1 MANLT
6 HQQLQAVTDQG
17 GKLLVSAAAGSGKT
31 MVLVERLMRYIL
43 DPVSPANIDDFL
55 IITYTKAAAAEL
67 REKIAKK
74 INELLSV
81 DSTNRHLRNQ
91 LQRIYLAKISTVHG
105 FCAEVLRENAYR
117 LDIPGDFRVAEE
129 DECLQLQNLVLDQ
142 LLEEIYVKIQDDA
155 VLRCVVDTQGFGR
168 NDKKLPEVIV
178 QIYRSAQCHLDP
190 DGWLNKCATESA
202 IKDIQDASQTIWG
215 RYLIDDLHT
224 CLELH
229 IPAMRQ
235 CAEAARYAEGMEKAA
250 ALLDATVAQLEA
262 LLSCQTWQGIHD
274 NLILQFGTMTFSK
287 TADPELKEQIKAVR
301 DACKETLLKKQAVF
315 SYENAQIIAELGSCA
330 TIVSGLT
337 TLVRRF
343 SAGYALRKQKRCV
356 LDFSDLEHKTLDLL
370 LGKQRTGIT
379 SVAIELSKRFREV
392 MVDEYQDSNAV
403 QDAIFSALTNGK
415 QNCFMVGDVKQSIY
429 QFRLADPGLFLEKY
443 NTYLPAE
450 EAAIG
455 QERKVL
461 LSKNFRSL
469 SGVVSAVNDVFSEC
483 MSPMVGG
490 LVYGEEE
497 KLYGDETKLPLPDQ
511 EVEFYGISVK
521 QDTYAEEAA
530 FVARRIRQLLD
541 EGYLVRGESGLRP
554 IVPEDIVILLRSPNS
569 VGGEFAYAL
578 EQVGVRCN
586 FGNDQN
592 VLQSEEI
599 QFLRSLLQVIDN
611 PLQDIPLVA
620 VLLSRVFGVTADDL
634 AALRRQ
640 NTSCHIY
647 KLLEREKESK
657 FAELYSVLVELRNA
671 ARMCSVSELVV
682 KIIVQTK
689 LDRIFTAVQG
699 NTDALETFL
708 KIISQAEQA
717 GHRDIGSF
725 ISYLDALDERGI
737 PSASNNRV
745 SGMVTILSIH
755 KSKGLE
761 YPVVFLSGLSKGFNR
776 EDLKDQVLCDRSLG
790 LGVTY
795 VDTKRRLRYP
805 TIAKRAIALKKSAD
819 SLSEELRVLYVAMT
833 RARDRLIMTFASKY
847 LENAAVKLVRRMD
860 FSSRELI
867 ASEVSSMGE
876 WVLQSAMRRIEAGEL
891 FAIAGRPAKV
901 KTEGY
906 HWKIAVV
913 TDVPATVPGYQIEQE
928 SLQLPDEMIS
938 RLQASLSYTYPHKA
952 ATLFPSKQTATQLKG
967 RTKDHEV
974 YEDSPVQKKYYTWQ
988 KPSFIGKR
996 TDPLAVGTAT
1006 HKALQYLR
1014 IDGFPSDDAISAG
1027 LSTLRDK
1034 GLLTDSELDMIDR
1047 EAVGSFFRSPL
1058 GIRLNSSEN
1067 VLREFKFSILVNAE
1081 EFVASLRG
1089 DQVLLQGVV
1098 DCAIIENDG
1107 ITVIDFKTDSVTE
1120 ESVVATAESYRL
1132 QVKAYADALSQI
1144 FDKPIKQ
1151 ALLYFLHIG
1160 KEVEIN

>member
-6 HQQLQAVTDQG
+6 QQQLQAVTDQG

-105 FCAEVLRENAYR
+105 FCTEILRENAYR

-129 DECLQLQNLVLDQ
+129 DECLQLQDMVLDQ
-142 LLEEIYVKIQDDA
+142 LLEEVYGKIQDDA
-155 VLRCVVDTQGFGR
+155 DLRCVVDTQGFGR
-168 NDKKLPEVIV
+168 NDKKLPEVII

-190 DGWLNKCATESA
+190 DGWLDKCVAESE
-202 IKDIQDASQTIWG
+202 ITDIQDASQTVWG
-215 RYLIDDLHT
+215 RYLIDDLHQ
-224 CLELH
+224 CLDLH

-235 CAEAARYAEGMEKAA
+235 CAEAARSAEGMEKAA
-250 ALLDATVAQLEA
+250 VLLDTTVAQLEA
-262 LLSCQTWQGIHD
+262 LRSQQTWQGVHN
-274 NLILQFGTMTFSK
+274 NLLLQFGTMTFGK

-301 DACKETLLKKQAVF
+301 DACKEALLKKQAVF
-315 SYENAQIIAELGSCA
+315 SYENAQIIAELGSC
-330 TIVSGLT
+330 TSVVRGLAA
-337 TLVRRF
+337 LVRRF
-343 SAGYALRKQKRCV
+343 SEGYALRKQKRCV
-356 LDFSDLEHKTLDLL
+356 LDFADLEHKALDLL
-370 LGKQRTGIT
+370 LGKHRTGIT

-403 QDAIFSALTNGK
+403 QDAIFTALTHRK

-429 QFRLADPGLFLEKY
+429 QFRLADPALFLEKY
-443 NTYLPAE
+443 NTYLPAGE
-450 EAAIG
+450 SAFG

-461 LSKNFRSL
+461 LSKNFRSS
-469 SGVVSAVNDVFSEC
+469 SGVISAVNDVFSEC
-483 MSPMVGG
+483 MSPKVGG
-490 LVYGEEE
+490 MVYGDEE
-497 KLYGDETKLPLPDQ
+497 KLYGDETKLPLPDP
-511 EVEFYGISVK
+511 EVEFYGITVK

-530 FVARRIRQLLD
+530 FVAGRIRQMLD
-541 EGYLVRGESGLRP
+541 GGYQVRGEDGLRP

-620 VLLSRVFGVTADDL
+620 VLLSRVFGFTADDL
-634 AALRRQ
+634 SSLRKQ
-640 NTSCHIY
+640 NTSCHIF
-647 KLLEREKESK
+647 KLLEREKEGK
-657 FAELYSVLVELRNA
+657 FSELFSTLVQLRNA
-671 ARMCSVSELVV
+671 ARMCTVSELVV

-689 LDRIFTAVQG
+689 LDRIFTAVNG
-699 NTDALETFL
+699 NADALETFL
-708 KIISQAEQA
+708 KIVSQAEQS
-717 GHRDIGSF
+717 GHRDISSF

-737 PSASNNRV
+737 PSANNNRV

-761 YPVVFLSGLSKGFNR
+761 YPVVFLCGLSKGFNR

-833 RARDRLIMTFASKY
+833 RARDRLIMTYASKY
-847 LENAAVKLVRRMD
+847 LENSVVKLSRRMD
-860 FSSRELI
+860 FSSSELI
-867 ASEVSSMGE
+867 ASEVTSMGD
-876 WVLQSAMRRIEAGEL
+876 WILQSAMRRIEAGEL
-891 FAIAGRPAKV
+891 FALGGRPATV
-901 KTEGY
+901 KTDGY
-906 HWKIAVV
+906 HWKISVV
-913 TDVPATVPGYQIEQE
+913 TADQAMASGCEAEQE
-928 SLQLPDEMIS
+928 MLLLSDETKRKLLTI
-938 RLQASLSYTYPHKA
+938 LNFTYPYKA
-952 ATLFPSKQTATQLKG
+952 ATIFPSKQTATQLKG
-967 RTKDHEV
+967 RMKDQEV
-974 YEDSPVQKKYYTWQ
+974 YEDSPGHKQRYIWR
-988 KPSFIGKR
+988 KPSFLGKHS
-996 TDPLAVGTAT
+996 DPLAVGTAT
-1006 HKALQYLR
+1006 HKAFQYIR
-1014 IDGFPSDDAISAG
+1014 IDGYPSDDTISAA
-1027 LSTLRDK
+1027 LSSLRDE
-1034 GLLTDSELDMIDR
+1034 GLLTDSEHDMIDR
-1047 EAVGSFFRSPL
+1047 EAIGRFFRSPL
-1058 GIRLNSSEN
+1058 GIRLSSSKN
-1067 VLREFKFSILVNAE
+1067 VLREFKFSILVNAD
-1081 EFVASLRG
+1081 EFDAALTE
-1089 DQVLLQGVV
+1089 DKVLLQGVV
-1098 DCAIIENDG
+1098 DCAIIDDDG

-1120 ESVVATAESYRL
+1120 ESVAATAESYRL
-1132 QVKAYADALSQI
+1132 QVKAYADALSRI
-1144 FDKPIKQ
+1144 FNMPVKQ
-1151 ALLYFLHIG
+1151 AVLYFLHIG
-1160 KEVEIN
+1160 KEVEVN